1 MRDRY
6 VLWPIYFDRSRSRQ
20 DGRRVSRELAVKH
33 PSAEDVAKAAKKL
46 ELDPE
51 VEADA
56 AHPSR
61 WWQQEGRVLVKQAAG
76 KTEIVRDVA
85 TELNKKQ

>member
-1 MRDRY
+1 MRDQY

-20 DGRRVSRELAVKH
+20 DGRRVSRQLAVKN
-33 PSAEDVAKAAKKL
+33 PSVDDVAAAAKKL

-61 WWQQEGRVLVKQAAG
+61 WWKQEGRVLVAQQG
-76 KTEIVRDVA
+76 SKTEIVRDVA

>member
-6 VLWPIYFDRSRSRQ
+6 VLWPIYFDCRLSRRQ
-20 DGRRVSRELAVKH
+20 GRRVPRENAVKN
-33 PSAEDVAKAAKKL
+33 PSVEDVAKAAKKL

-61 WWQQEGRVLVKQAAG
+61 WWQREGRVLVKQADS
-76 KTEIVRDVA
+76 KTVIVRDVA
-85 TELNKKQ
+85 AELNKKQ